1 MDITAKLWSYCHI
14 LRHDGVDYVD
24 YIEQLTY
31 LLFLK
36 MAEESEI
43 SIPEDCNWNNLLK
56 LEGENLKKKYES
68 ILQELKK
75 QKGILGEIFQEPISK
90 IQNPSS
96 LKKIIDG
103 IESIGWTKL
112 EKDVQGEAFEGLL
125 EKTANEGKKGAGQ
138 FFTPRPLIQA
148 IVDVMRPDPTEV
160 KNFVVGDTS
169 CGTGGFLTMALEW
182 ARKNVSPNQIKKE
195 SNISYFGQELVVRP
209 YRLALMNM
217 FLHGVKAE
225 VKLGDSIYNTESQK
239 ENLNCILTNPP
250 FGTRGSVG
258 PPDRNF
264 PVITSNLQLN
274 FIQHIYE
281 LLKDGGRAAIVLPDS
296 SLSDTK
302 AKELWRLLIGNELC
316 NVHTILRLPN
326 GTFNPYANGV
336 KACVIFLQKGKKT
349 ENVWVYDARSGVEDI
364 TKASRPLDYE
374 KHFGDFV
381 KSYGIQPNG
390 SSKRVETT
398 NFKRHTLKEI
408 KEKNYD
414 LSTTQIY
421 QPQKLEEPV
430 FYIDK
435 LIVNFE
441 QQLNDLKT
449 LKEILQQKVND

>member
-1 MDITAKLWSYCHI
+1 M
-14 LRHDGVDYVD
+14 
-24 YIEQLTY
+24 
-31 LLFLK
+31 
-36 MAEESEI
+36 
-43 SIPEDCNWNNLLK
+43 
-56 LEGENLKKKYES
+56 
-68 ILQELKK
+68 
-75 QKGILGEIFQEPISK
+75 
-90 IQNPSS
+90 
-96 LKKIIDG
+96 
-103 IESIGWTKL
+103 GWTKL

-148 IVDVMRPDPTEV
+148 IIDVMKPDPTEME
-160 KNFVVGDTS
+160 NFVIGDTS

-182 ARKNVSPNQIKKE
+182 ARKNVSNDKIKKI
-195 SNISYFGQELVVRP
+195 SNNSYFGQELVVRP

-225 VKLGDSIYNTESQK
+225 IKLGDSIYINESPTDK
-239 ENLNCILTNPP
+239 LNCILTNPP
-250 FGTRGSVG
+250 FGTRGSIG
-258 PPDRNF
+258 PPNRNF
-264 PVITSNLQLN
+264 PVTTSNLQLN
-274 FIQHIYE
+274 FIQHIHE
-281 LLKDGGRAAIVLPDS
+281 LLKEGGRAAIVLPDS

-302 AKELWRLLIGNELC
+302 AKELWRLLIGNGLC

-336 KACVIFLQKGKKT
+336 KACVIFLEKGKKT
-349 ENVWVYDARSGVEDI
+349 EDVWVYDARSGVEDI
-364 TKASRPLDYE
+364 TKASRPLDYN

-381 KSYGIQPNG
+381 NSYGTNPNG
-390 SSKRVETT
+390 NSKRVETT
-398 NFKRHTLKEI
+398 NFKKFTLKEI

-414 LSTTQIY
+414 LSTAQIY

-449 LKEILQQKVND
+449 LKEILQTKGNE

>member
-43 SIPEDCNWNNLLK
+43 SVPEDCNWKNLLSV
-56 LEGENLKKKYES
+56 EGEDLKRKYEN

-75 QKGILGEIFQEPISK
+75 EKGILGEIFQEPISK

-112 EKDVQGEAFEGLL
+112 NKDVQGEAFEGLL

-148 IVDVMRPDPTEV
+148 IVEVMKPDPTEE
-160 KNFVVGDTS
+160 KNFVIGDTS
-169 CGTGGFLTMALEW
+169 CGTGGFLTMAVEW
-182 ARKNVSPNQIKKE
+182 AKKNVNE
-195 SNISYFGQELVVRP
+195 SKRNKLSNNSYFGQELVVRP

-217 FLHGVKAE
+217 FLHGVKADL
-225 VKLGDSIYNTESQK
+225 KLGDSIYIEDAPKNE
-239 ENLNCILTNPP
+239 LNCVLTNPP

-258 PPDRNF
+258 PPNRNF
-264 PVITSNLQLN
+264 VVTTSNLQLN
-274 FIQHIYE
+274 FIQHIFY
-281 LLKDGGRAAIVLPDS
+281 LLKANGRAAIVLPDS

-302 AKELWRLLIGNELC
+302 AKELWGILIGKDLC

-336 KACVIFLQKGKKT
+336 RACVVFLEKGKKT
-349 ENVWVYDARSGVEDI
+349 ENIWIYDARTDVEDI

-374 KHFGDFV
+374 KHFSEFV
-381 KSYGIQPNG
+381 KSYGNQPNG
-390 SSKRVETT
+390 NSKRAETEK
-398 NFKRHTLKEI
+398 FKKYTLKEI

-421 QPQKLEEPV
+421 QPKKLEEPV
-430 FYIDK
+430 YYIDK
-435 LIVNFE
+435 LIDNFE
-441 QQLNDLKT
+441 QQLNDLKA
-449 LKEILQQKVND
+449 LKEILQIKENE